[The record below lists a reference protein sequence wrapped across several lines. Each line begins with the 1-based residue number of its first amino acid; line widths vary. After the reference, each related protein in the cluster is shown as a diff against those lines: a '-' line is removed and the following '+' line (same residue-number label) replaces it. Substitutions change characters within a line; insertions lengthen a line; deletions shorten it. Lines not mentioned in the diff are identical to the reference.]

1 VARNRRYIDAPPERV
16 FAILADAAR
25 YADWVVGSQRVREAD
40 PDFPTPKARFH
51 HSVGVWPFVV
61 RDHTEVVESD
71 PPRRLK
77 LEAKARPFGCATIT
91 LELVPQDGG
100 TCVTMV
106 EDPSGYTAP
115 LRLVPLVHGLAR
127 LRNAESL
134 RRLEALAE
142 RRPID

>member
-1 VARNRRYIDAPPERV
+1 MARNRRYIDAPPERV

-40 PDFPTPKARFH
+40 PDFPTPGARFH

-115 LRLVPLVHGLAR
+115 LRLVPLVHVLTR

-134 RRLEALAE
+134 RRLEALA
-142 RRPID
+142 RRDG